1 MNIDMLRPMV
11 VKQWRTE
18 GCPMSPPP
26 EAKVIT
32 GNPSNDARLHFL
44 KTTYGFELII
54 SRLNGAILDYNVVD
68 AEKFTWFVLKWS

>member
-11 VKQWRTE
+11 IKQYYNE
-18 GCPMSPPP
+18 GVPKIPPP

-32 GNPSNDARLHFL
+32 GNPKDDAHLHFL
-44 KTTYGFELII
+44 ETIYGLELTI
-54 SRLNGAILDYNVVD
+54 SRLNNQILDYNVVD